1 MGGAGQGKSRRACFV
16 FDLLFLFLSPP
27 QLKPRFAPAPS
38 TNQAPFFLAGCAPVQ
53 GGSVKACFVRLWGCG
68 REDWGVVASGM
79 RPARETRKKK
89 RAAGCWG
96 YFPHSSFLPSLS
108 RPRRRALQGVGPPTP
123 RPPRPHRGGGMR
135 AARPPLA
142 TRSHGGRVEHSRKRR
157 KNRRVGASALSPC
170 LFLGARRRTRAVV
183 FSRFTANQL
192 ELTHIR
198 FAWLVVSAVCVP
210 GPGGRRTSPSKD
222 TTWHLCADLVW
233 PCAPSSRAQYHNP
246 SPKTARGHTGKVPR
260 R

>member
-1 MGGAGQGKSRRACFV
+1 MHRRSPIP
-16 FDLLFLFLSPP
+16 LPLSSPP
-27 QLKPRFAPAPS
+27 RHLCGIPGPPPPRRRFQPAS
-38 TNQAPFFLAGCAPVQ
+38 L
-53 GGSVKACFVRLWGCG
+53 GG
-68 REDWGVVASGM
+68 
-79 RPARETRKKK
+79 PA
-89 RAAGCWG
+89 
-96 YFPHSSFLPSLS
+96 LPSLS

-123 RPPRPHRGGGMR
+123 RPPRPHRGGSMR
-135 AARPPLA
+135 AGRPPLA

-183 FSRFTANQL
+183 FSRFPANQL
-192 ELTHIR
+192 ELTHMR